1 MVENPSRGR
10 RRFYALSYTTS
21 PGGKHRGLAGSVAVL
36 IAESLLMF
44 NSLYIRRVTN
54 TRSNFSLRP
63 LVQLV
68 AVALE
73 EGLRLASWLRF
84 HLFQQTLDL
93 PMHETG
99 NDTHHANHL
108 AKPVAG

>member
-1 MVENPSRGR
+1 M
-10 RRFYALSYTTS
+10 
-21 PGGKHRGLAGSVAVL
+21 
-36 IAESLLMF
+36 
-44 NSLYIRRVTN
+44 
-54 TRSNFSLRP
+54 
-63 LVQLV
+63 QLV

-99 NDTHHANHL
+99 NDTHRANRPTKL
-108 AKPVAG
+108 VAG